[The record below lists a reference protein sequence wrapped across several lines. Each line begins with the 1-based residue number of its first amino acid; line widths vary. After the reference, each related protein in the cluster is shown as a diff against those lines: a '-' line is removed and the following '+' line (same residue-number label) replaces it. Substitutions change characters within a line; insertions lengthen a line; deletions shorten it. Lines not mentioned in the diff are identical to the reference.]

1 MQCLKNNYEPI
12 YLTINFFNQIMK
24 KNILISLSTLVL
36 ASCSGD
42 AINDE
47 KGINTVESTT
57 AMSKNATYTEK
68 TVVGS
73 FNDITVNTAIISNIV
88 KSDTEKVVISAPQDI
103 INYVVV
109 KIVNGALNIS
119 IDKPSGIIIKDPVYA
134 TVYAKNITALTATS
148 AAEITLKDSF
158 ESNKI
163 LFSINSAAR
172 IKGNNNLIK
181 ANELVLNLTSSS
193 QFQCNIDTKVLNITS
208 ASSAKATVSGTADSS
223 TIEATT
229 SSIID
234 GTNLLSGKTNLK
246 ALTSSRISQGV
257 KTQADAYAT
266 TASVIRILKKDPSLV
281 VNKTTL
287 LGGIIT
293 VE

>member
-1 MQCLKNNYEPI
+1 
-12 YLTINFFNQIMK
+12 MK

>member
-1 MQCLKNNYEPI
+1 
-12 YLTINFFNQIMK
+12 MK

-42 AINDE
+42 ALNDE

-57 AMSKNATYTEK
+57 AMSKNGNYAEK

-73 FNDITVNTAIISNIV
+73 FNDVTVNNAIISNIV

-119 IDKPSGIIIKDPVYA
+119 IDKPTGIIIKDPVYA

-148 AAEITLKDSF
+148 AAEITFKDSF

-163 LFSINSAAR
+163 LFSINSAAK

-193 QFQCNIDTKVLNITS
+193 QFQCNINTKVLNITS
-208 ASSAKATVSGTADSS
+208 ASSAKATVSGNADSS

-234 GTNLLSGKTNLK
+234 GTNLLSGRTNLK
-246 ALTSSRISQGV
+246 ALTASRISQGV
-257 KTQADAYAT
+257 KTQADAYAA
-266 TASVIRILKKDPSLV
+266 TASVIKILKKDPSLV
-281 VNKTTL
+281 VNKTAL
-287 LGGIIT
+287 LGGVIT